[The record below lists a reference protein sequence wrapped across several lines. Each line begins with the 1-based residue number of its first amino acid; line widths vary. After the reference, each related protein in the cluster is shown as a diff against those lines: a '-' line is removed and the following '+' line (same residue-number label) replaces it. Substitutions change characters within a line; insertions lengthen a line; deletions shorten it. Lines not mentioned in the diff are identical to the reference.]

1 LSGVK
6 YVKQCKVCNSKFRN
20 LIEELSTQ
28 GMSPQKVYDYLQS
41 LTDPTEQEVVKRE
54 DINPSAIRRHM
65 DRHFDLNDGA
75 KIKVAETKSRIDQSR
90 DSYKNGVAIIVD
102 KVQSLSH
109 MIEMAMIKMEEVD
122 QIGKPKEQHTLTIA
136 YMNSIRGLIESLAK
150 LTGDLKQEGTIDIN
164 FFSNEIN
171 LFAEIVL
178 STIRT
183 IDQNLKLKDENG
195 NDLRVEYLFA
205 EEFKKQWDS
214 YQLRQSKI
222 LAGELSPDDG
232 ATLRNVNTFNEGT

>member
-1 LSGVK
+1 MSGVK

-41 LTDPTEQEVVKRE
+41 LTDTTEQEVVKRE

-109 MIEMAMIKMEEVD
+109 MIEMAMIKLEEVE
-122 QIGKPKEQHTLTIA
+122 QLNNPKAQHQYTIS
-136 YMNSIRGLIESLAK
+136 YMNTIKGLIESLAK

-164 FFSNEIN
+164 FFSNEIAR
-171 LFAEIVL
+171 FAEIVL
-178 STIRT
+178 STVRQ
-183 IDQNLKLKDENG
+183 IDKDMGMN
-195 NDLRVEYLFA
+195 NQLEYNFA
-205 EEFKKQWDS
+205 TEFKRQWDD
-214 YQLRQSKI
+214 YQMRQQRI
-222 LAGELSPDDG
+222 LIGELPPNDG
-232 ATLRNVNTFNEGT
+232 EKERNVNSFNDGGIE